1 MAKLVN
7 FGNERTRWTL
17 LFGISC
23 HLLGYY
29 NCRLIDP
36 LKAEDFE
43 CDFLRLRIHQRVSF
57 RYLYSKRTRLEI

>member
-17 LFGISC
+17 LFAISC

-29 NCRLIDP
+29 NCRLSDP

-43 CDFLRLRIHQRVSF
+43 CDFLRPRIHQ
-57 RYLYSKRTRLEI
+57 